1 MPPASCSFRRDS
13 LSSANPRRRV
23 RSRYFSARATAL
35 VLLCAACPSDWAAG
49 ESRPGSVRGWV
60 VDARS
65 GEFLSGAALY
75 LVEISRQAVART
87 GPDAVELQARS
98 REFGSFEL
106 PAVPSGEYEIRAELP
121 GYLPA
126 GSGRDSPT
134 VAVVPGHGSGGI
146 MIPLWPES
154 VIQGKVVDSRLAGV
168 GNVSIGAF
176 LEANARLVQV
186 GIGTTDLSGGFSI
199 GRLPP
204 GRYILVAVPSGPPG
218 PPTYYPSS
226 PSLGGAVP
234 ILVAEAELLVGVTV
248 TLSGEKV
255 NSVRGTVEGVLEGSN
270 ARGAAVHLAP
280 RSTSGLALAALAWKT
295 PLDSKQVFQFDG
307 IPSGTYTLQLNGGP
321 PDHRILSTQ
330 ILVVGPSGAE
340 GVKIRADAPLA
351 LQGRVQLAGIVR
363 SDLSSVRIALQST
376 PPATGISTFVEA
388 QVEPDGGF
396 TVEGLEPTV
405 YVLHVQAPSDLFV
418 ERVRFAGNSITGLAL
433 DLTHGSKGTLEI
445 KLRDGAARLSGAVL
459 TADVPELREMAECV
473 AILSRADSNA
483 GVLHRRVSSVREG
496 RFEFA
501 GIAPGLYNV
510 VVTERFDP
518 ALFGEPTFL
527 AVIAGKLHKTILR
540 RRDHKR
546 VELQL
551 LDAAEIE
558 AAAWRSGLAAL

>member
-1 MPPASCSFRRDS
+1 M
-13 LSSANPRRRV
+13 
-23 RSRYFSARATAL
+23 
-35 VLLCAACPSDWAAG
+35 
-49 ESRPGSVRGWV
+49 
-60 VDARS
+60 
-65 GEFLSGAALY
+65 
-75 LVEISRQAVART
+75 VEISRQAVART

-126 GSGRDSPT
+126 GSGRDLPT
-134 VAVVPGHGSGGI
+134 VAVRPGHGSGGI
-146 MIPLWPES
+146 MIPLWPEA

-199 GRLPP
+199 ERLPP
-204 GRYILVAVPSGPPG
+204 GRYILVAVPSEPPG

-255 NSVRGTVEGVLEGSN
+255 NSVRGTVEGVLGGSN
-270 ARGAAVHLAP
+270 GRGAAVHLTP

-295 PLDSKQVFQFDG
+295 PLDSKHVFRFDG

-321 PDHRILSTQ
+321 PNHRILSTQ

-388 QVEPDGGF
+388 QVEPGGSF
-396 TVEGLEPTV
+396 TVEGLEPTI
-405 YVLHVQAPSDLFV
+405 YLLHVQAPSDLFV

-483 GVLHRRVSSVREG
+483 GVLHRRISSVREG

-518 ALFGEPTFL
+518 ALFGEPAFL
-527 AVIAGKLHKTILR
+527 GVIAGKLHKTILR

-546 VELQL
+546 LELQL